1 MNGNSRVLP
10 RQHEADFAWTG
21 DVTWHVTADLRD
33 ALFDQLEAPGRP
45 GVRLDVRG
53 VSSIDKTGVALL
65 IGANHRAA
73 ARGRRLELVDTD
85 GPVTRAL
92 AAMHLLRDFVVTQ
105 LIGAGDP
112 GTSWK

>member
-1 MNGNSRVLP
+1 MNGNGRVLP
-10 RQHEADFAWTG
+10 RQHESDCAWTG
-21 DVTWHVTADLRD
+21 DVSWHVTADLRE
-33 ALFDQLEAPGRP
+33 ALFDQLEAPGRTTL
-45 GVRLDVRG
+45 RLDVRG
-53 VSSIDKTGVALL
+53 VSSIDRTGVALL

-92 AAMHLLRDFVVTQ
+92 AAVHMLRDFVVTQ

-112 GTSWK
+112 GTSWR